1 MKRFIRLR
9 HSLSI
14 LLALSTL
21 GFIFSVFYKYKE
33 TIFVLGNTSSTRPS
47 IFLRSSL
54 SAEIKD
60 ILIKTNDSVVEGQ
73 PLITFKCDDL
83 KDDLNL
89 SMNRKNRIV
98 ASLKSLE
105 SNYVSRKTIGDIS
118 ISSTKAYITAYT
130 ELEKGGAVSKLQL
143 QEYRQQLA
151 KQQIQM
157 NMEDQDY
164 NEKKSDLTTKLLI
177 TENELKKAESKVKSC
192 TLKSPINGI
201 ISEVNVKRNELL
213 NIGSPILRIFQPGD
227 TTLVFN
233 LTTQQLP
240 HVRLGKTFKVRVN
253 AYPFQR
259 YGDLNAT
266 VKSISPITDIQ
277 VEDSGSNQ
285 LNKKNNTSVS
295 GTYLMKASILNNL
308 KAPPELP
315 EPTLSGGLD
324 VVGLFQ
330 STEKR
335 LIYILSDQF
344 VKIQTSI
351 QAMRSRF

>member
-130 ELEKGGAVSKLQL
+130 ELEKG
-143 QEYRQQLA
+143 
-151 KQQIQM
+151 M
-157 NMEDQDY
+157 
-164 NEKKSDLTTKLLI
+164 
-177 TENELKKAESKVKSC
+177 
-192 TLKSPINGI
+192 
-201 ISEVNVKRNELL
+201 
-213 NIGSPILRIFQPGD
+213 
-227 TTLVFN
+227 
-233 LTTQQLP
+233 
-240 HVRLGKTFKVRVN
+240 
-253 AYPFQR
+253 R
-259 YGDLNAT
+259 Y
-266 VKSISPITDIQ
+266 Q
-277 VEDSGSNQ
+277 
-285 LNKKNNTSVS
+285 
-295 GTYLMKASILNNL
+295 ASIADIVSNWLNNRY
-308 KAPPELP
+308 K
-315 EPTLSGGLD
+315 
-324 VVGLFQ
+324 
-330 STEKR
+330 
-335 LIYILSDQF
+335 
-344 VKIQTSI
+344 
-351 QAMRSRF
+351 